1 MGDTHHDP
9 VDHCRTTHQHAGE
22 SMIDVYSWPG
32 LISVALGIISLV
44 GSLAA
49 AAYHH
54 REWIL
59 TLGVVGIMAILG
71 GSAWLILEHRRVMN
85 IESRWHA
92 DHPEEYPHTRIA

>member
-1 MGDTHHDP
+1 MGDTHQDP
-9 VDHCRTTHQHAGE
+9 TDHSRTHHQHAGE

-32 LISVALGIISLV
+32 LISIALGIMSLV

-54 REWIL
+54 HEWIL

-71 GSAWLILEHRRVMN
+71 GSAWLILEHHRVME

-92 DHPEEYPHTRIA
+92 DHPEGHPRTRVA